1 MQTDKTKVYYNTGCT
16 DGPSC
21 PTVPTST
28 TTAPVT
34 CPETDCPTVTC
45 PETDCP
51 TVTCPETD
59 CPTVTCPPTQQPPVS
74 SSGVAL
80 SLGDQSYPNNSIIL
94 FDDIGEAANALL
106 CTTDRV
112 ECCSGSSFGGGGRW
126 YFPNGSEAV
135 SGFLDGSI
143 YRNRG
148 PQIVRL
154 NRRNDAQS
162 PNGIYRCEI
171 PDARGNTQKL
181 FVTIISSAGIFWDI
195 ITNFALV

>member
-1 MQTDKTKVYYNTGCT
+1 MTCPETEAPT
-16 DGPSC
+16 SC
-21 PTVPTST
+21 PTV
-28 TTAPVT
+28 T
-34 CPETDCPTVTC
+34 CPETEAPTDCPTVTC
-45 PETDCP
+45 PT
-51 TVTCPETD
+51 
-59 CPTVTCPPTQQPPVS
+59 TQQPPVS

-112 ECCSGSSFGGGGRW
+112 ECCSGSSFGGGGHW

-135 SGFLDGSI
+135 GGFLGGSI

-171 PDARGNTQKL
+171 PDARANTQKL
-181 FVTIISSAGIFWDI
+181 FVTIISSTGI
-195 ITNFALV
+195 

>member
-1 MQTDKTKVYYNTGCT
+1 M
-16 DGPSC
+16 
-21 PTVPTST
+21 
-28 TTAPVT
+28 
-34 CPETDCPTVTC
+34 
-45 PETDCP
+45 
-51 TVTCPETD
+51 
-59 CPTVTCPPTQQPPVS
+59 S

-94 FDDIGEAANALL
+94 FEDIGEAANALL
-106 CTTDRV
+106 CMTDSV
-112 ECCSGSSFGGGGRW
+112 DCCSGGGGRW

-135 SGFLDGSI
+135 GGFLGGSI
-143 YRNRG
+143 FRNRA

-181 FVTIISSAGIFWDI
+181 FVTIISSTGIYIVFG
-195 ITNFALV
+195 T

>member
-1 MQTDKTKVYYNTGCT
+1 M
-16 DGPSC
+16 S
-21 PTVPTST
+21 
-28 TTAPVT
+28 
-34 CPETDCPTVTC
+34 CPETETP
-45 PETDCP
+45 TDCL

-94 FDDIGEAANALL
+94 FEDIGEAANALL
-106 CTTDRV
+106 CMTDRV
-112 ECCSGSSFGGGGRW
+112 DCCSGDSFGGGGHW
-126 YFPNGSEAV
+126 YFPNSSEAEG
-135 SGFLDGSI
+135 GFLGGSI

-148 PQIVRL
+148 PQVVRL

-162 PNGIYRCEI
+162 PNGMYRCEI

-181 FVTIISSAGIFWDI
+181 FVTIISSTGI
-195 ITNFALV
+195 